1 MVNPETGSTYAKKGM
16 TKVLTDKNLVFTK
29 YFHNH
34 AQSHWFQASKAQN
47 LKEWREVAAKA
58 LKQELD

>member
-1 MVNPETGSTYAKKGM
+1 MVNPETGSTYAPKGG

-34 AQSHWFQASKAQN
+34 AQSHWFEASKAQN